1 MSLPNDP
8 RTTAIILLIV
18 GTTLLLTIVGTLIEP
33 SASTWAIP
41 LATGCL
47 SALLTALTPQP
58 PAGGAPPAGNSGKQS
73 DRLP

>member
-1 MSLPNDP
+1 MSLPNDS
-8 RTTAIILLIV
+8 RTTTIILAII
-18 GTTLLLTIVGTLIEP
+18 GSTLMLTILGTLVEP

-47 SALLTALTPQP
+47 SALLTALTP
-58 PAGGAPPAGNSGKQS
+58 PAGGTPPAAGAGTKQS

>member
-33 SASTWAIP
+33 SASTWTIP
-41 LATGCL
+41 LATGAL
-47 SALLTALTPQP
+47 SALLTALTPPAGGTP
-58 PAGGAPPAGNSGKQS
+58 PAGDTSTKQS